1 MGTLQLERSEWRML
15 LLPVIVVDSEEDLET
30 EVEEVEVEEE
40 VTEDVVEEEDVEEEE
55 RRRKI
60 GFLLPSW
67 AAW

>member
-1 MGTLQLERSEWRML
+1 ML

-67 AAW
+67 GAL